1 LFINLT
7 KKDNL
12 RRRKRKP
19 AQQAI
24 VDYRTNRRIRV
35 REVRLIDH
43 NGENHGVVPTN
54 VALEMAVE
62 AKLDLVEVAPNSRP
76 PVCRIMDYGKFAY
89 EQTKKEKAARKQ
101 QKKVEIKEIRLS
113 IDTADFHRDIK
124 VKNARKWLGE
134 DKKVKVSIRFYGR
147 EITRP
152 QLGQEVMES
161 VAKELSDISTIEQ
174 KPNLEGRKMIMVLTP
189 EMESAE

>member
-1 LFINLT
+1 
-7 KKDNL
+7 L

-24 VDYRTNRRIRV
+24 VNYRTNRRIRV

-43 NGENHGVVPTN
+43 TGENHGVVQTHI
-54 VALEMAVE
+54 ALEMAVE

-101 QKKVEIKEIRLS
+101 QKKIEIKEIRLS

-124 VKNARKWLGE
+124 VKNAKKWLGE
-134 DKKVKVSIRFYGR
+134 GKKVKVSIRFYGR

-152 QLGQEVMES
+152 QLGREVMES
-161 VAKELSDISTIEQ
+161 VAKELSDISAIEQ

-189 EMESAE
+189 EMESSE